1 MSEGAR
7 ISAKILEAKKEKKVL
22 QTRRDNQS
30 MSTPIDRIMF
40 LQRTIGNQAVQ
51 RLFSSGALMPK
62 TGECARRRNERP
74 KLQHETDS
82 LQHAK
87 ARQVQADPNFQM
99 HILNQLPSDEE
110 EGIEY
115 SSDGLRALLAGSGT
129 CQNGGGDSNCD
140 PVKGEFKIMAN
151 NNTCC
156 TKDCTQQHEQK
167 HVDDVTGWGCCKSL
181 SVAWNA
187 VGANRSELA
196 KKYNEWASKAEPIT
210 ECNAYTNDV
219 KCADALAKTKDCTGA
234 GKDTD
239 CCKDIEDYRTKYSAL
254 AKSYCAKAP
263 KAAPPC
269 PSY

>member
-1 MSEGAR
+1 MCERLKLA
-7 ISAKILEAKKEKKVL
+7 IKKQEQKDMESLKRNVSRH
-22 QTRRDNQS
+22 TES
-30 MSTPIDRIMF
+30 PVERIMF
-40 LQRTIGNQAVQ
+40 LQQTVGNQAVQ
-51 RLFSSGALMPK
+51 RLFGSGALMPK
-62 TGECARRRNERP
+62 TGECARRRNERLN
-74 KLQHETDS
+74 LQHETDS

-99 HILNQLPSDEE
+99 HILNQIPSDEE

-140 PVKGEFKIMAN
+140 PVKGEFKIMSN

-187 VGANRSELA
+187 PGAKKSELA
-196 KKYNEWASKAEPIT
+196 KKYNEWLSKIEAIT
-210 ECNAYTNDV
+210 ECHAYTNDV
-219 KCADALAKTKDCTGA
+219 TCADALAKTKDCSGA

-239 CCKDIEDYRTKYSAL
+239 CCKDIDDYRTKYASL